1 MIAGTEWDERN
12 KFHLVF
18 ERKHKPK
25 GKKTNIYV
33 VRKRDNTDYTKHY
46 KLGEV
51 KWYGA
56 FRQYC
61 FFPCEDTVWS
71 WGCNQLVNNFLK
83 KVNDRHRNKLRRKN
97 EM

>member
-1 MIAGTEWDERN
+1 MLAGTEWDDRM

-18 ERKHKPK
+18 VRKHKPK

-33 VRKRDNTDYTKHY
+33 IY
-46 KLGEV
+46 KEGDVLGGRERLGEIR
-51 KWYGA
+51 WYGA

-61 FFPCEDTVWS
+61 VIHDNGTVWS

-83 KVNDRHRNKLRRKN
+83 KVNDRYRKKLRRKKN
-97 EM
+97 AI